1 MKYASTWRLKVK
13 LLGEVEDGLAVALDA
28 HAGDGLEACLAAS
41 TRSPSWLD
49 WKHAHLGFGA
59 AMCVSSFPLSVVREG
74 LKVIHLYLQNL
85 RRMVRVNR
93 QIRMRG
99 VAPMEAWRSNP
110 N

>member
-13 LLGEVEDGLAVALDA
+13 LLGEVEDGLAVA

-59 AMCVSSFPLSVVREG
+59 AST
-74 LKVIHLYLQNL
+74 
-85 RRMVRVNR
+85 
-93 QIRMRG
+93 
-99 VAPMEAWRSNP
+99 
-110 N
+110 